1 LLGITALD
9 RRADLRLR
17 CFDPAHTQRWQPE
30 IFAGLAGNAQQ
41 RPWKYPGLADAH
53 FRFLAQL
60 LPAYLPG
67 PLTQQIFFGAPKP
80 DQLST

>member
-1 LLGITALD
+1 LIVAQIGVSDAL
-9 RRADLRLR
+9 
-17 CFDPAHTQRWQPE
+17 TQQIPGGLEPE
-30 IFAGLAGNAQQ
+30 LFASTAGNAQQ
-41 RPWKYPGLADAH
+41 RPWKYPGLADAP

-67 PLTQQIFFGAPKP
+67 PLTQQIFFGAPMP